1 MTTDQPACRTVA
13 FVDDDADMRRANA
26 RSLELAGH
34 DVRLF
39 EGAAAALKAIGPDFP
54 GVVVSDL
61 RMPGMDGMQLFRT
74 LREADPD
81 LPVILITGHGDVAT
95 AVAAIR
101 EGAYDFITK
110 PYQPD
115 VLLRVIVRGLEQRRL
130 TLENRR
136 LRRDAERAAE
146 SSVLIGQS
154 PAIEQLRRTIDQL
167 GDAEVDILIEGETG
181 TGKTL
186 VASLLH
192 RSSRRRGR
200 PMATV
205 DCGALPVAVI
215 DSELF
220 GHVAGAFPGAQHSRT
235 GRIEAAGLGT
245 LFLDGIDALPLVVQP
260 KLLRAIE
267 DRVITPLGANDV
279 RPIDVRIIAASTGR
293 IEEMA
298 RSGTFLPRLLY
309 RLNSIV
315 LRLPPL
321 RERREDI
328 PLLFD
333 NFLRDMARR
342 HKRDVPPITEHH
354 RDMFQHHGWF
364 GNVRELMHYAERTV
378 LGLERPATPATPG
391 SLSLADRVAR
401 FEAEEIRRVLAEHDG
416 KVTAA
421 VAAARMP
428 RKTFYDKMRRYNID
442 PAKWRTPEAG
452 RRDR

>member
-1 MTTDQPACRTVA
+1 MADMPCRTVA

-26 RSLELAGH
+26 KSLELAGH

-39 EGAAAALKAIGPDFP
+39 EGAQAALRAIDPDFP

-61 RMPGMDGMQLFRT
+61 RMPGMDGMQLFRA
-74 LREADPD
+74 LRQADAD

-115 VLLRVIVRGLEQRRL
+115 VLLRAIARGLEQRRL

-136 LRRDAERAAE
+136 LRREAERAAA

-167 GDAEVDILIEGETG
+167 GEADIDILVEGETG

-186 VASLLH
+186 VATLLH
-192 RSSRRRGR
+192 RASRRRGR
-200 PMATV
+200 PLSTI

-220 GHVAGAFPGAQHSRT
+220 GHVAGAFPGAQHSRV
-235 GRIEAAGLGT
+235 GRIEAAEFGT
-245 LFLDGIDALPLVVQP
+245 LFLDEIDALPLAVQP

-267 DRVITPLGANDV
+267 DRVVIPLGANEA
-279 RPIDVRIIAASTGR
+279 RNIDVRVIAASTAGLQHLAD
-293 IEEMA
+293 E
-298 RSGTFLPRLLY
+298 GHFLSALLY
-309 RLNSIV
+309 RLNGVV

-333 NFLRDMARR
+333 HFVRDAAIRL
-342 HKRDVPPITEHH
+342 KRDAPTMSGSHWAMLADHDWP
-354 RDMFQHHGWF
+354 
-364 GNVRELMHYAERTV
+364 GNIRELIHYAERVV
-378 LGLERPATPATPG
+378 LGLGEGQQPG
-391 SLSLADRVAR
+391 INNASLAERIGQ
-401 FEAEEIRRVLAEHDG
+401 FEAAQLRRALADNDG
-416 KVTAA
+416 RVSAA
-421 VAAARMP
+421 IEALRLP
-428 RKTFYDKMRRYNID
+428 RKTFYDKLKRHGID
-442 PAKWRTPEAG
+442 PAAWRKQSRAPKG
-452 RRDR
+452 